1 MTEVLIDIPTLSIF
15 LSNPWTYFVGFSL
28 TGLLLGAI
36 SERFVLHI
44 LVFFTKK
51 TKWEMD
57 DLVVNSLKGR
67 TIIWLTLLGL
77 YFGSTALPLSISH
90 REILYKT
97 FTIIAVLAV
106 TSSVADLAKG
116 MISTYFRNVFK
127 VYANTSLVANVL
139 VIVIYI
145 IGLLVGLQTLGVS
158 IVPILTA
165 FGVGGL
171 AIALAMQD
179 TLSNIFSGM
188 HIVLSRKVRPG
199 DFVELDTGEKGYVT
213 DITWRNTT
221 IRSLTNNMVIV
232 PNSKMASVVIT
243 NYYQPVRETS
253 LKIPVGV
260 SYDSDLEH
268 VEKVTVR
275 VAKEIMTEYEGT
287 VDNFEPF
294 IRYYEFADFSI
305 NFKVILRVI
314 EYVDIYKV
322 RHAFV
327 KELHKAYKKEGIEI
341 PFPIRTVH
349 MKEEKKK

>member
-1 MTEVLIDIPTLSIF
+1 MF
-15 LSNPWTYFVGFSL
+15 L
-28 TGLLLGAI
+28 
-36 SERFVLHI
+36 
-44 LVFFTKK
+44 TKK
-51 TKWEMD
+51 TRWEID
-57 DLVVNSLKGR
+57 DLVVNSLRGR
-67 TIIWLTLLGL
+67 TIIWFTLLGI
-77 YFGSTALPLSISH
+77 YFGSTALSLTIVQ
-90 REILYKT
+90 RDILEKT
-97 FTIIAVLAV
+97 FIVIAALAATSTI
-106 TSSVADLAKG
+106 ADLCKA
-116 MISTYFRNVFK
+116 MITTYFRNVFK

-139 VIVIYI
+139 MILVYI
-145 IGLLVGLQTLGVS
+145 IGFLVVLQTLGLS

-260 SYDSDLEH
+260 SYDSDLDH
-268 VEKVTVR
+268 VEEVTIR
-275 VAKEIMTEYEGT
+275 VAKQVMKENDGAAE
-287 VDNFEPF
+287 NFEPF

-314 EYVDIYKV
+314 EYIDTYKM
-322 RHAFV
+322 RHAFI
-327 KELHKAYKKEGIEI
+327 KKLHEEYKKEGIEI
-341 PFPIRTVH
+341 PFPIRTIYTKH
-349 MKEEKKK
+349 QGKK